1 MVFYIFQVGEKMLP
15 RYPKKQDGD
24 GLETASIGLV
34 YPLSLRGGLR
44 LIAAKNDKL
53 QLKCTAKIGNAY
65 WESVVVETTLRRDGY
80 MLESRSSGA
89 SGKHFHSA
97 LEKCSDKVFRNTH
110 SIKDIAS

>member
-1 MVFYIFQVGEKMLP
+1 MLT
-15 RYPKKQDGD
+15 RFPKKQDGD
-24 GLETASIGLV
+24 GLETAQIGLN

-65 WESVVVETTLRRDGY
+65 WESIERETIIRRDGY

-89 SGKHFHSA
+89 SGNITLCK
-97 LEKCSDKVFRNTH
+97 LRKIT
-110 SIKDIAS
+110 